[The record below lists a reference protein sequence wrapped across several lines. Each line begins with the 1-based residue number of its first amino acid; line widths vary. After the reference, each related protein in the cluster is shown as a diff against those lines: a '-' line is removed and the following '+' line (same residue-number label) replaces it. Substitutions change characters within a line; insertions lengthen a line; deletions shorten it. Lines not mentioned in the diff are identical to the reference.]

1 MMPVSALAQNDSLP
15 QYTTR
20 IRPVM
25 QLAEAEVAAMMAL
38 YLAHYAGSSPE
49 IFRTDLGEKD
59 EVLLL
64 SFAGELV
71 GFTTLKVYD
80 AVWRG
85 RNIRVLYSGDT
96 VVARAHWGQ
105 QALAFAWIGHIGEI
119 RWQAPETPLYWFLLV
134 KGHRTFKY
142 LSVFANDFFPH
153 WQVPQPELQAL
164 AGQLAAARYGSC
176 FDAVRGIVHFPVSQ
190 GHLRAELAEA
200 TPEELNKPAVRF
212 FFERNPGF
220 RHGDEL
226 VCLCEVEV
234 GNMKPL
240 AARIF
245 RRALTGDEHAR

>member
-1 MMPVSALAQNDSLP
+1 MTQMSALVQRDATP
-15 QYTTR
+15 HYTTR
-20 IRPVM
+20 VQPVG
-25 QLAEAEVAAMMAL
+25 QLAEAEIAAMMAL

-49 IFRTDLGEKD
+49 LFRADLGEKD

-64 SFAGELV
+64 SCAGELV

-85 RNIRVLYSGDT
+85 RDIRVLYSGDT

-105 QALAFAWIGHIGEI
+105 QALAFAWLAHIGEV
-119 RWQAPETPLYWFLLV
+119 RRQEPEMPLYWFLLV

-153 WQVPQPELQAL
+153 WQVAQPELQAIV
-164 AGQLAAARYGSC
+164 GQLAAARYGSC
-176 FDAVRGIVHFPVSQ
+176 FDAARGIVHFPVSQ

-200 TPEELNKPAVRF
+200 TPEELSKPAVRF

-220 RHGDEL
+220 RQGDEL
-226 VCLCEVEV
+226 VCLCQIEA

-245 RRALTGDEHAR
+245 RRALAGGEHAR

>member
-1 MMPVSALAQNDSLP
+1 MRQMSALAQSEAALR
-15 QYTTR
+15 YTTR
-20 IRPVM
+20 VLPVG
-25 QLAEAEVAAMMAL
+25 QLAEAEIAAMMAL

-64 SFAGELV
+64 SLGDELV

-105 QALAFAWIGHIGEI
+105 QALAFAWIAHIGEI
-119 RWQAPETPLYWFLLV
+119 RRQVPETPLYWFLLV

-153 WQVPQPELQAL
+153 WQMPQLELQAL
-164 AGQLAAARYGSC
+164 AGQLAAVRYGNC
-176 FDAVRGIVHFPVSQ
+176 FDAGRGIVHFPASQ

-200 TPEELNKPAVRF
+200 TPEELSKPAVRF
-212 FFERNPGF
+212 FFARNPGF

-226 VCLCEVEV
+226 VCLCEVEA

-245 RRALTGDEHAR
+245 RRALAGVEHAR